1 MCRVRCLYDLG
12 VVFMCRVRCL
22 YDLGVVFMCRVRCL
36 YDFEEVPFAKDSNI
50 LKQLYQNLFVQI

>member
-50 LKQLYQNLFVQI
+50 LKQFYQNLFVQI